1 MLTVLEVRSLA
12 VIDELRIPLPA
23 GLTVVTGET
32 GAGKSL
38 LIDALALATGE
49 RADAGIVR
57 EGAEAAEIV
66 AAFTIPADG
75 SVALW
80 LAEHG
85 LDTGNGDCHIR
96 RVVAADRSRAF
107 VNGTPVPIQ
116 RLRELGESLID
127 LHGQHEHHS
136 LMRRETQRLLLD
148 AYAGATH
155 DRLALTA
162 AYAELD
168 AVRAEQRRHDEDL
181 ASREA
186 RVSLLRYQLD
196 ELDDLSP
203 VDGEWETLAANQRRL
218 AHAAEV
224 TSGLSVA
231 ADRLTGGDDALA
243 SAVETIVTQL
253 RLLER
258 YEPRIAEAS
267 ALLTSAAL
275 EITEAG
281 QALSRLGDNQETEP
295 AALLH
300 VEERLGRWH
309 DLARKHRV
317 PPEQLPAL
325 YARLKTEQATL
336 TDRETGAAERLKRLS
351 FLENQTQQQAVALS
365 ARRRAG
371 GQALAGAV
379 TAEIQRLG
387 LATGRFEVALNAT
400 PLTAQGCE
408 DVEFLVS
415 AQPDSLFRPLAKAAS
430 GGELSRI
437 SLAIQVVLAAVY
449 GGPTLVFDEV
459 DVGIGGAV
467 AEIVG
472 QRLHELAGTRQILCI
487 THLPQVAAQGDTHL
501 RVRKDQVG
509 GRTVSSVETLSA
521 AERIEEIARML
532 GGIAITAR
540 TRALAKDM
548 LRG

>member
-12 VIDELRIPLPA
+12 VIDELRVSLPA

-38 LIDALALATGE
+38 LIDALALVTGE

-57 EGAEAAEIV
+57 DGAEAAEVV
-66 AAFTIPADG
+66 AAFAVPADG
-75 SVALW
+75 SVAMW

-96 RVVAADRSRAF
+96 RIIAADRSRAF
-107 VNGTPVPIQ
+107 INGTPVPIQ
-116 RLRELGESLID
+116 RLRELGENLID

-136 LMRRETQRLLLD
+136 LMRRETQRILLD
-148 AYAGATH
+148 AYAGATA
-155 DRLALTA
+155 DRLALA
-162 AYAELD
+162 ATYAKLD
-168 AVRAEQRRHDEDL
+168 AARAQQRQYDEDL
-181 ASREA
+181 ANREA
-186 RVSLLRYQLD
+186 RLALLRYQLNELD
-196 ELDDLSP
+196 ELSP
-203 VDGEWETLAANQRRL
+203 AEGEWATLTADQRRL
-218 AHAAEV
+218 AHAAELA
-224 TSGLSVA
+224 SGLSMA
-231 ADRLTGGDDALA
+231 ADRLISGDSALA
-243 SAVETIVTQL
+243 SAVEMIAAQL

-258 YEPRIAEAS
+258 YEPRIAETS

-275 EITEAG
+275 EIAEAG
-281 QALSRLGDNQETEP
+281 RAINRLGYDQEIEP
-295 AALLH
+295 AARVC
-300 VEERLGRWH
+300 VEERLSRWH

-317 PPEQLPAL
+317 AAEQLPAL
-325 YARLKTEQATL
+325 YARLQAEHAGL
-336 TDRETGAAERLKRLS
+336 SDSESGAAERRQHLAA
-351 FLENQTQQQAVALS
+351 LEDQAQQQAAALS
-365 ARRRAG
+365 ARRREGA
-371 GQALAGAV
+371 QALAGAV
-379 TAEIQRLG
+379 TTEIQRLG
-387 LATGRFEVALNAT
+387 LATGRFDVALHTTA
-400 PLTAQGCE
+400 LTAQGCE

-415 AQPDSLFRPLAKAAS
+415 AQPDSPFRPLAKAAS

-449 GGPTLVFDEV
+449 GGPTLIFDEV

-472 QRLHELAGTRQILCI
+472 QRLHELASTRQILCI

-501 RVRKDQVG
+501 RVCKNRIG

-532 GGIAITAR
+532 GGVAITAR
-540 TRALAKDM
+540 TRALARDM
-548 LRG
+548 LHG